1 MSGNC
6 RTKIQEIE
14 TLEKRPIVICVHK
27 NITQCH
33 YSYITKYTPTPQQ
46 ICSESYQKKCRI
58 SFIKQPVNTTVQHC
72 YRPVRKVCD
81 EPGPRICRT
90 TYQTHCNTVYDEK
103 GIGNVDCRRE
113 PSTVCG
119 PGCGEEE
126 GEEVCHDKQVVSVRQ
141 VPQENCDL
149 QPVKTCRF
157 VTRLMPKLSPVHEC
171 SVSPRQVCSRK
182 YKTIKISKPVTTL
195 WCGDQDDDD
204 DLKETDR
211 SVGARVV
218 EELIN
223 DNNLTQDIELIED
236 ASVEEPEK
244 NEADLIISGV
254 ANEDSEHDDEDEE
267 FIENPFDDLK
277 TEYPDTLTD
286 DERQDLE
293 DFNNAIQLELFRA
306 RVDDDFQRQD
316 FSQFVDV
323 EAF

>member
-1 MSGNC
+1 
-6 RTKIQEIE
+6 
-14 TLEKRPIVICVHK
+14 
-27 NITQCH
+27 
-33 YSYITKYTPTPQQ
+33 
-46 ICSESYQKKCRI
+46 
-58 SFIKQPVNTTVQHC
+58 
-72 YRPVRKVCD
+72 
-81 EPGPRICRT
+81 
-90 TYQTHCNTVYDEK
+90 
-103 GIGNVDCRRE
+103 
-113 PSTVCG
+113 
-119 PGCGEEE
+119 
-126 GEEVCHDKQVVSVRQ
+126 
-141 VPQENCDL
+141 
-149 QPVKTCRF
+149 
-157 VTRLMPKLSPVHEC
+157 MPKLSPVHEC

-182 YKTIKISKPVTTL
+182 YKTVQISKPVTTL